1 MANFPEIELKMYEI
15 MELLFHDFQE
25 SSTFQQHQGATSFQ
39 IRTEFISYSSLR
51 SPHRETTCSSLTS
64 EKLALAQSPLPVA
77 QEWGGALFV
86 VISVNHL
93 QFFQVCS
100 LFSVLVSVN

>member
-39 IRTEFISYSSLR
+39 IRT
-51 SPHRETTCSSLTS
+51 
-64 EKLALAQSPLPVA
+64 
-77 QEWGGALFV
+77 
-86 VISVNHL
+86 
-93 QFFQVCS
+93 
-100 LFSVLVSVN
+100 